1 VQRRLTLANRTIPA
15 NTAALNDPDV
25 QALYDIAQFG
35 ASVNLGTPVG
45 NHPYANCQWGPVGD
59 ATMAIWDGTQ
69 TPEEA
74 MNAAQAAIE
83 DCVAAIGPPAGRLP
97 RPLRR

>member
-1 VQRRLTLANRTIPA
+1 LANRTIPA

-35 ASVNLGTPVG
+35 ASVNFGTPMG
-45 NHPYANCQWGPVGD
+45 NHIYANCQWGPVGD

-74 MNAAQAAIE
+74 MNVAQAAIE
-83 DCVAAIGPPAGRLP
+83 DCVAAIGPPAGKLS
-97 RPLRR
+97 RPPGR